1 MATGWGLI
9 GMAGFEPGAEIDG
22 EPAPAKGV
30 GKDPKG
36 RRVVTIALLLAM
48 AVVALE
54 QTVVS
59 TAMPSIIAQLE
70 GLEIYPWV
78 FSAYL
83 LASTVT
89 TPIYGK
95 LADLWG
101 RKHILLFGLGLFGL
115 GSILSGRATS
125 MPELI
130 AMRVVQG
137 LGAGAVG
144 PIVLTLLGDL
154 FSLEERAKV
163 QGWFSAV
170 WGISSVAGPW
180 LGGYLTDNL
189 SWRWVFYVTV
199 PFALVACWVLL
210 RHVEED
216 VRRDRTLPIDW
227 PGAALLASGST
238 LLLLAILSG
247 SRLSTGW
254 VAGLLA
260 ASAGLIAWFVAVE
273 RRAADP
279 ILPPDLFAQGPIAA
293 AIAASFLIG
302 ALLFGIDTY
311 VPLYVQGVLGGKAT
325 EAGAVITPLFL
336 AWAMSVAV
344 AAKVVVRFGFRA
356 TALVG
361 MGMIALG
368 MAGLALGASRPDSAV
383 LLFKAS
389 LVMTGFGFGPA
400 SLSCILGVQNAVD
413 WNRRGAATGAVTFSR
428 VLGGAMGVGLLGAT
442 LAFEFSRRLAAAGA
456 AGVDI
461 VAALR
466 PETHDRLTPEQLHLI
481 QDALGRTLRDVFLQM
496 FALSILAT
504 LCALKLEAGRAVSRV
519 EPATAPEDDLAL
531 ISPGQWTEG

>member
-1 MATGWGLI
+1 M
-9 GMAGFEPGAEIDG
+9 
-22 EPAPAKGV
+22 
-30 GKDPKG
+30 
-36 RRVVTIALLLAM
+36 
-48 AVVALE
+48 
-54 QTVVS
+54 
-59 TAMPSIIAQLE
+59 
-70 GLEIYPWV
+70 

-83 LASTVT
+83 LASTVS

-101 RKHILLFGLGLFGL
+101 RKRILLFGLGLFAI
-115 GSILSGRATS
+115 GSVMSGRAGS

-130 AMRVVQG
+130 VMRVIQG

-199 PFALVACWVLL
+199 PFAVVAAWVLV
-210 RHVEED
+210 RHVNED
-216 VRRDRTLPIDW
+216 VRRDKVLPIDW
-227 PGAALLASGST
+227 PGASLLTVGST

-247 SRLSTGW
+247 PKLPIW
-254 VAGLLA
+254 MAAGLMTSSAVLLA
-260 ASAGLIAWFVAVE
+260 AFVAVE
-273 RRAADP
+273 RRAGDP
-279 ILPPDLFAQGPIAA
+279 ILPPDLFTHVPTAS

-325 EAGAVITPLFL
+325 KAGEVLTPLFFS
-336 AWAMSVAV
+336 WALQASFVAARLLVRLGFRTTAV
-344 AAKVVVRFGFRA
+344 A
-356 TALVG
+356 G
-361 MGMIALG
+361 MGVIALG
-368 MAGLALGASRPDSAV
+368 MMGLTLGAALPGSAIV
-383 LLFKAS
+383 LFKAS
-389 LVMTGFGFGPA
+389 LVVTGFGFGPA

-428 VLGGAMGVGLLGAT
+428 VLGGALGVGILGAT
-442 LAFEFSRRLAAAGA
+442 LAYEFARRLASAGA
-456 AGVDI
+456 SGVDI

-466 PETHDRLTPEQLHLI
+466 PETHDLLTPDQLRLI

-496 FALSILAT
+496 LALAVLAIF
-504 LCALKLEAGRAVSRV
+504 CATRLAPGRAVSRP
-519 EPATAPEDDLAL
+519 EPAPESEGDLAL
-531 ISPGQWTEG
+531 AALES

>member
-1 MATGWGLI
+1 
-9 GMAGFEPGAEIDG
+9 MAGFEPGEMDVAG
-22 EPAPAKGV
+22 GVMPAPGDKPEA
-30 GKDPKG
+30 DSG
-36 RRVVTIALLLAM
+36 RFMVTTALLLAM

-59 TAMPSIIAQLE
+59 TAMPSIIAQLK
-70 GLEIYPWV
+70 GMDIYPWV

-89 TPIYGK
+89 PPIYGK

-101 RKHILLFGLGLFGL
+101 RKHILLFGLGLFAL
-115 GSILSGRATS
+115 GSILSGAARS

-154 FSLEERAKV
+154 FNLEQRAKV

-189 SWRWVFYVTV
+189 SWRWVFFVTV
-199 PFALVACWVLL
+199 PFAVVAAWVLV
-210 RHVEED
+210 RHVHED
-216 VRRDRTLPIDW
+216 VRRDKVLPIDW
-227 PGAALLASGST
+227 PGAGLLATGAT

-247 SRLSTGW
+247 PKLSGGM
-254 VAGLLA
+254 VVGLLA
-260 ASAGLIAWFVAVE
+260 ISVALLVGFVLVE

-279 ILPPDLFAQGPIAA
+279 ILPPDLFTRMPIAS
-293 AIAASFLIG
+293 AIAGSFLIG

-311 VPLYVQGVLGGKAT
+311 IPLYVQGVLGGKAT
-325 EAGAVITPLFL
+325 EAGEVITPLFFS
-336 AWAMSVAV
+336 WAISVAV
-344 AAKVVVRFGFRA
+344 AAKVVVRFGFRL
-356 TALVG
+356 TAVVG

-368 MAGLALGASRPDSAV
+368 MAGLAFGASRPDSAV
-383 LLFKAS
+383 GLFKLS
-389 LVMTGFGFGPA
+389 LVVTGLGFGPA

-428 VLGGAMGVGLLGAT
+428 VLGGALGVGVLGAT
-442 LAFEFSRRLAAAGA
+442 LAFEFARRLASAEAG
-456 AGVDI
+456 GVDI

-466 PETHDRLTPEQLHLI
+466 PETHGLLAPGQLQVV

-496 FALSILAT
+496 FALSLLAI
-504 LCALKLEAGRAVSRV
+504 LCATRLAAGRAVSRT
-519 EPATAPEDDLAL
+519 EAAPRPEADLAAST
-531 ISPGQWTEG
+531 IEP

>member
-22 EPAPAKGV
+22 EPVPAKGGV
-30 GKDPKG
+30 KDPKG
-36 RRVVTIALLLAM
+36 RRIVTIALLLAM
-48 AVVALE
+48 SVVALE

-227 PGAALLASGST
+227 PGAVLLASGST

-254 VAGLLA
+254 VVGLLA
-260 ASAGLIAWFVAVE
+260 ASAGLIAWFIAVE

-279 ILPPDLFAQGPIAA
+279 ILPPDLFAQVPIAA

-361 MGMIALG
+361 MGLISLG
-368 MAGLALGASRPDSAV
+368 MAGLALGASQPDSAV

-456 AGVDI
+456 GGLDI

-466 PETHDRLTPEQLHLI
+466 PETHDRLTPDQLHLI

-496 FALSILAT
+496 FALAVVAT
-504 LCALKLEAGRAVSRV
+504 FCALKLEAGRAVSRV
-519 EPATAPEDDLAL
+519 EPAVAPEDDLAL
-531 ISPGQWTEG
+531 ATIEP

>member
-1 MATGWGLI
+1 
-9 GMAGFEPGAEIDG
+9 MAGDEPGEKDVDG
-22 EPAPAKGV
+22 GV
-30 GKDPKG
+30 IPSGQARAG
-36 RRVVTIALLLAM
+36 RRMVTTALLLAM
-48 AVVALE
+48 AVCALE

-59 TAMPSIIAQLE
+59 TAMPSIIAQLK
-70 GLEIYPWV
+70 GMDIYPWV

-101 RKHILLFGLGLFGL
+101 RKRILLFGLGLFAI
-115 GSILSGRATS
+115 GSVMSGRASS

-144 PIVLTLLGDL
+144 PIVLTLLADL

-163 QGWFSAV
+163 QGLFSAV
-170 WGISSVAGPW
+170 WGVSSVAGPW

-199 PFALVACWVLL
+199 PFAVVAAWVLV
-210 RHVEED
+210 RHVHED
-216 VRRDRTLPIDW
+216 IRRDKVLPIDW
-227 PGAALLASGST
+227 SGAGLLATGST

-247 SRLSTGW
+247 PKLSPW
-254 VAGLLA
+254 VAGGLLA
-260 ASAGLIAWFVAVE
+260 ASAVLLAGFVVVE

-279 ILPPDLFAQGPIAA
+279 ILPPDLFTQVPIAA
-293 AIAASFLIG
+293 AIAGSFLIG

-325 EAGAVITPLFL
+325 EAGEVITPLFFS
-336 AWAMSVAV
+336 WAISVFV
-344 AAKVVVRFGFRA
+344 AAKVLVRLGFRT
-356 TALVG
+356 TAVAG
-361 MGMIALG
+361 MGVIALG
-368 MAGLALGASRPDSAV
+368 MAGLVVGAATPGSAV
-383 LLFKAS
+383 LLFKVS
-389 LVMTGFGFGPA
+389 LVVTGLGFGPA

-428 VLGGAMGVGLLGAT
+428 VLGGALGVGVLGAT
-442 LAFEFSRRLAAAGA
+442 LAYEFARRLASGGAG
-456 AGVDI
+456 GVDI

-466 PETHDRLTPEQLHLI
+466 PETHGLLTPEQLRLV

-496 FALSILAT
+496 FALSLLA
-504 LCALKLEAGRAVSRV
+504 LFCATRLAPGRAVSRP
-519 EPATAPEDDLAL
+519 EPSSEAEGDLAL
-531 ISPGQWTEG
+531 ASLES